1 MSRIRSFFL
10 LSLLTVVL
18 FPGCKENNA
27 VMPENELISKRLSKI
42 VQNEQ
47 NYSAFYYEGSRL
59 IKYEQIINS
68 EIYTSREFE
77 YGDDDKPLNEL
88 LYESGTSILKK
99 FIYDSNGRLDKQ
111 DLYIGN
117 NSTPYGY
124 LKFIYDDQNRLIKKE
139 QYLTHGSLFYYIE
152 YDYDNA
158 DNVVEI
164 KEFYLN
170 KLTYRHIMQYDDK
183 INPWHNFKDIL
194 YEASTQSKNNI
205 INKITTSE
213 GSSNGIGLTYTYDP
227 DGFPL
232 TETIFTGDG
241 KHSLSMTYQ
250 YE

>member
-1 MSRIRSFFL
+1 MLRTRSFLFI
-10 LSLLTVVL
+10 SLLTAVL
-18 FPGCKENNA
+18 FQGCKESHI
-27 VMPENELISKRLSKI
+27 VMPENELVSKRLSKI
-42 VQNEQ
+42 VQDEQ
-47 NYSAFYYEGSRL
+47 NYSAFYYEDNRL

-68 EIYTSREFE
+68 GIYASRDFE
-77 YGDDDKPLNEL
+77 YGDDGKLHHEL
-88 LYESGTSILKK
+88 HYNYGTPILKK

-111 DLYIGN
+111 NLYIGN

-139 QYLTHGSLFYYIE
+139 QYLTQDNPFYYIE

-164 KEFYLN
+164 KEFYPN

-183 INPWHNFKDIL
+183 INTWYNFKDIL
-194 YEASTQSKNNI
+194 YEAATQSKNNI

-232 TETIFTGDG
+232 TVTIFTGDG
-241 KHSLSMTYQ
+241 KHSLSRTYQ